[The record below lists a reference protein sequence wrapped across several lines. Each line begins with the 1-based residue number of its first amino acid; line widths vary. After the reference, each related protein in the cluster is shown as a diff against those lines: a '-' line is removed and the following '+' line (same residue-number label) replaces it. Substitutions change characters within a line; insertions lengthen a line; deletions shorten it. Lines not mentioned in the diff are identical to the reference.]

1 MGKESLWKRLC
12 LLFVFTVCA
21 LAAGCSQKDPVPE
34 PQEPEVEISTPA
46 DPAPTDP
53 AEDET
58 PREDVQYIQ
67 SNKSL
72 KGKEMLLS
80 ENALIFKD
88 TETGDVMY
96 VCSIPGCT
104 HSDWQTCTALRCCG
118 ECPVLYNDRIYVFL
132 QNDEG
137 NASLFSLNID
147 GTDIREE
154 CSFGE
159 YSQESAFYCLG
170 SVRVGDKLY
179 FAVNYLK
186 QSVDQNSQYVKQEFE
201 SLSLFEYDFTAGTSR
216 ELYKGEKGYAVSYG
230 VQLRYS
236 AGKLLLSYDLQK
248 KSPED
253 VGYTMEEYMS
263 LLMSGTSEE
272 LLELYEQMDYTNYN
286 YEIDIESGERREYSG
301 EGRVIGYQK
310 GRLLLTNENQNP
322 VWYDMETEKTTVI
335 SEEICRKFFQLD
347 GVIIIGTG
355 EVHTEETYWLL
366 FEDKDEPVQWTRTKE
381 NLDFQVECAG
391 DESLYIAWL
400 PAWKD
405 SFGEEWIYEFVNRE
419 DFLR

>member
-1 MGKESLWKRLC
+1 MGKERLWKRLR
-12 LLFVFTVCA
+12 LLFVFAVCA

-46 DPAPTDP
+46 DP

-104 HSDWQTCTALRCCG
+104 HSDWQTCMALMCCG
-118 ECPVLYNDRIYVFL
+118 ECPVLYNDRIYVFM

-147 GTDIREE
+147 GTDIREQ

-248 KSPED
+248 KVP
-253 VGYTMEEYMS
+253 G
-263 LLMSGTSEE
+263 GRG
-272 LLELYEQMDYTNYN
+272 LY
-286 YEIDIESGERREYSG
+286 
-301 EGRVIGYQK
+301 
-310 GRLLLTNENQNP
+310 
-322 VWYDMETEKTTVI
+322 
-335 SEEICRKFFQLD
+335 D
-347 GVIIIGTG
+347 G
-355 EVHTEETYWLL
+355 
-366 FEDKDEPVQWTRTKE
+366 
-381 NLDFQVECAG
+381 
-391 DESLYIAWL
+391 
-400 PAWKD
+400 
-405 SFGEEWIYEFVNRE
+405 
-419 DFLR
+419 

>member
-1 MGKESLWKRLC
+1 MRRESIWNRLC
-12 LLFVFTVCA
+12 LLLVFVVCV
-21 LAAGCSQKDPVPE
+21 LATGCSQKDSVPE
-34 PQEPEVEISTPA
+34 PQEQENKVSTPGEN
-46 DPAPTDP
+46 TSGG
-53 AEDET
+53 ET

-67 SNKSL
+67 PNMSL

-80 ENALIFKD
+80 GNALTFKD

-104 HSDWQTCTALRCCG
+104 HTDWQKCTALKYCG

-147 GTDIREE
+147 GTDIREQ

-159 YSQESAFYCLG
+159 YSQESAFYCFG

-186 QSVDQNSQYVKQEFE
+186 QSVDYNSQYVKQEFE
-201 SLSLFEYDFTAGTSR
+201 SLSLFEYDFTTGKSR

-230 VQLRYS
+230 VQLYYS
-236 AGKLLLSYDLQK
+236 AGKLVFSYDLQK

-253 VGYTMEEYMS
+253 VGYTVEEYMN
-263 LLMSGTSEE
+263 LLMNGTNEE
-272 LLELYEQMDYTNYN
+272 LLELFEQMDYTVYT
-286 YEIDIESGERREYSG
+286 YEIDIESGELNRYSG
-301 EGRVIGYQK
+301 DGRVIGYQK
-310 GRLLLTNENQNP
+310 GKLLLTTENENP
-322 VWYDMETEKTTVI
+322 VWYDMETEQTTVV
-335 SEEICRKFFQLD
+335 SEETCRKYIQID
-347 GVIIIGTG
+347 GVIVIGIG
-355 EVHTEETYWLL
+355 DVHTEETYLL
-366 FEDKDEPVQWTRTKE
+366 FFEGEEEPVKWTRTKD
-381 NLDFQVECAG
+381 NLNFQIECAG
-391 DESLYIAWL
+391 DESLYIAWS

-405 SFGEEWIYEFVNRE
+405 SVGEEWIYEFVNRE